1 MTSGQRRWNKLDE
14 LWDARFT
21 QLLKYKAKHGDC
33 NVPQRQGSLGMWV
46 CKQRKSYAADSISQD
61 RVDRLDGIGFIWA
74 LRGRTLTGGKTV
86 TWDTRFSELLKY
98 KAEHGNY
105 NVPARQDGGLGMWVC
120 NQRRNYRAD
129 SLAQDRIDRLDGIG
143 FTWALKECGKIVPW
157 ETRFKE
163 LLKYRAKRG
172 DCNIP
177 VRSKGGIGTWVS
189 NQRRAYKDGELS
201 QDRIDQLNS
210 IGFNWALKKRVEQTE
225 RVRVPWETRFNQLV
239 EYKAKH
245 GDCNV
250 PVRQGQLGQWV
261 HKQRY
266 TYKIGKLSKDRIDRL
281 DGIGFHFGGIGFHW
295 TSTVRGPRKTP
306 IGARKQPL
314 QSKTRTKIQSGSA
327 EAELIGTKSETVKDE
342 SCDSGTRT
350 AGNEEDDE
358 EVGAMIYEEVM
369 QRRQV
374 LTRRRTRSSMKYH

>member
-1 MTSGQRRWNKLDE
+1 MLRARVEEHQEIPFDLDPASDTPAIAMPPSRRRRSSRGSARTYTSAVDRKEVTSGQRRWNKLDE

-46 CKQRKSYAADSISQD
+46 RKQRKSYAADSISQD

-201 QDRIDQLNS
+201 QDRIDQLNG
-210 IGFNWALKKRVEQTE
+210 IGFKWSLKE
-225 RVRVPWETRFNQLV
+225 RGPLQWEMRFEELI

-245 GDCNV
+245 GSCNV
-250 PVRQGQLGQWV
+250 PPKRQGRFGEWIQ
-261 HKQRY
+261 KQRY
-266 TYKIGKLSKDRIDRL
+266 RCKMGKLSKDRINCL
-281 DGIGFHFGGIGFHW
+281 DGIGFDW
-295 TSTVRGPRKTP
+295 TSPVHGHMARKTP
-306 IGARKQPL
+306 IAGEL
-314 QSKTRTKIQSGSA
+314 SLWSKMRTKIQSGSCR
-327 EAELIGTKSETVKDE
+327 D
-342 SCDSGTRT
+342 
-350 AGNEEDDE
+350 
-358 EVGAMIYEEVM
+358 
-369 QRRQV
+369 
-374 LTRRRTRSSMKYH
+374 

>member
-1 MTSGQRRWNKLDE
+1 MPPSRRRRRGSARTNTSALDRQGEISDQRRWENELDE
-14 LWDARFT
+14 RWDARFNE
-21 QLLKYKAKHGDC
+21 LLKYKAKHGDC
-33 NVPQRQGSLGMWV
+33 NIPLRQGLLGSWV
-46 CKQRKSYAADSISQD
+46 SI
-61 RVDRLDGIGFIWA
+61 
-74 LRGRTLTGGKTV
+74 
-86 TWDTRFSELLKY
+86 
-98 KAEHGNY
+98 
-105 NVPARQDGGLGMWVC
+105 
-120 NQRRNYRAD
+120 QRREYKNGKI
-129 SLAQDRIDRLDGIG
+129 SQDRIDRLDGIG
-143 FTWALKECGKIVPW
+143 FKWKLKNGGKNVPW
-157 ETRFKE
+157 ETRFNE

-172 DCNIP
+172 NCD
-177 VRSKGGIGTWVS
+177 VSLMDGGRLGVWVS
-189 NQRRAYKDGELS
+189 NQRVNYKADTLA

-210 IGFNWALKKRVEQTE
+210 IGFKWALKEGGKI
-225 RVRVPWETRFNQLV
+225 VPWETRFDELI

-245 GDCNV
+245 SDCNV